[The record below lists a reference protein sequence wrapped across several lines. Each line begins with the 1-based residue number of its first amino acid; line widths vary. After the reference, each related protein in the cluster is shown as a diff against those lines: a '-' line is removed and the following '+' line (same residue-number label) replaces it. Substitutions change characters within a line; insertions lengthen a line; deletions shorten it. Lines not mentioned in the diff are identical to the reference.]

1 MRANDNHHEVSIEQE
16 DEPPLEQ
23 AFLAPTPVIH
33 VGLLSVSVLLA
44 ILVPTRIF
52 PRRVASILG
61 GGLFISGI
69 IVMRWFFRTMR
80 RNDAP
85 VAYRASESKLVTDG
99 PFRYTRNPMYL
110 AIVLFHAGLACLV
123 NALGFALVL
132 PVHILVMQYG
142 VIKHEE
148 RHLERVFGEEYRAYK
163 GRVRRWIGRKSDI
176 GVISSNHSDYER

>member
-1 MRANDNHHEVSIEQE
+1 MTNNQQEIPIEQE
-16 DEPPLEQ
+16 DDPPLEQ
-23 AFLAPTPVIH
+23 SFLAPTPVIH
-33 VGLLSVSVLLA
+33 VGLLGSSILLA
-44 ILVPTRIF
+44 VLVPNRMF
-52 PRRVASILG
+52 PRRIASILG
-61 GGLFISGI
+61 VVLFGSGI
-69 IVMRWFFRTMR
+69 VVMRWFFRTMR

-132 PVHILVMQYG
+132 PLHILVMQYG

-163 GRVRRWIGRKSDI
+163 IRVRRWI
-176 GVISSNHSDYER
+176 